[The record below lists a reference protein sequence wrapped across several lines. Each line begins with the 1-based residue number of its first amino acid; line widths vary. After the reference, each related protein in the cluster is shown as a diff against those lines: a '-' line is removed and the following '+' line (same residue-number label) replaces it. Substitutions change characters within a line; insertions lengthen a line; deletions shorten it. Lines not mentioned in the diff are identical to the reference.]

1 MKYRWNQIYNT
12 VNEASSNNENCKY
25 FFLRK
30 NVYPN
35 ISTIFIKDDKISISM
50 IPFTL
55 EIDMNQDRIRECA
68 ADFEASIYENAT
80 QQENNMVNVDYIKIQ
95 TIVKVSRID
104 ISNKELIED
113 IRLIDK
119 DVDRTGYLMEINKE
133 NKLNEKDS
141 DKVRESL
148 RNILIT
154 FAAYNQRID
163 EGKFELGYAQGMNE
177 LASIFLSVFNE
188 ESVAYWCFSNFM
200 LLDSYSTS
208 GMTLNTTQISTSH
221 ILKTNVA
228 FYFSNIG
235 VVKKLKHLS
244 DLLAKIDAQLFNHL
258 KRLNLDNLF
267 FCHEWLV
274 VYFKRCFSSRE
285 NYQHCFELINSRF
298 LEFHTSVQKNISP
311 ALLYSFDLFICL
323 AFLEQIRERILSSC
337 DSETDFYELFKK
349 FNKSDYF
356 EKNFELILKNAEDVF
371 NKYCVNANREEVVD
385 LEKLENAAG
394 TFKTLFNMIKEFY

>member
-1 MKYRWNQIYNT
+1 
-12 VNEASSNNENCKY
+12 
-25 FFLRK
+25 
-30 NVYPN
+30 
-35 ISTIFIKDDKISISM
+35 M

-55 EIDMNQDRIRECA
+55 DIDMNQDRIREGETKT
-68 ADFEASIYENAT
+68 EANIYENTT
-80 QQENNMVNVDYIKIQ
+80 QQDNTVNVDYIKIQ
-95 TIVKVSRID
+95 TIVKVSRVA

-119 DVDRTGYLMEINKE
+119 DVDRTGYLMEISKE
-133 NKLNEKDS
+133 KRLAEKDLS
-141 DKVRESL
+141 KVRESL

-154 FAAYNQRID
+154 FSAYNQRID

-177 LASIFLSVFNE
+177 LASLFLSVFND

-200 LLDSYSTS
+200 LLDSYSSS
-208 GMTLNTTQISTSH
+208 GMTLNTTQISSRH

-235 VVKKLKHLS
+235 VAKKLKHLS
-244 DLLAKIDAQLFNHL
+244 DLLASIDSELFNHL
-258 KRLNLDNLF
+258 HVLNLDNLY

-274 VYFKRCFSSRE
+274 VYFKRCFKVRE

-323 AFLEQIRERILSSC
+323 AFLENIRDKILSSC
-337 DSETDFYELFKK
+337 ESETDFYELFKK
-349 FNKSDYF
+349 FNKSDFF
-356 EKNFELILKNAEDVF
+356 EKNFKMILNQAEDIF
-371 NKYCVNANREEVVD
+371 NKYCVKANREEVVD
-385 LEKLENAAG
+385 LEKLEKAAG
-394 TFKTLFNMIKEFY
+394 TFQSLFKKIKDLY